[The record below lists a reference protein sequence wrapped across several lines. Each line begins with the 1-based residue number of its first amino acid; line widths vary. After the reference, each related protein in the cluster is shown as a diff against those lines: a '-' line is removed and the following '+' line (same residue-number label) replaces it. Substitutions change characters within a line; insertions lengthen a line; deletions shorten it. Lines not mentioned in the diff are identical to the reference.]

1 MTNFHHQDVHYVDYM
16 EYISLKSLEDWF
28 AVRSSH
34 DNEAHKKILV
44 HKLKL
49 VYSNLL
55 IVKVK
60 SEKQD
65 ANERH
70 FYL

>member
-16 EYISLKSLEDWF
+16 EYILLKSLEDWF

-34 DNEAHKKILV
+34 DNEAREKFLV

-65 ANERH
+65 TNE
-70 FYL
+70 